1 MGMWAFLA
9 RTAILL
15 LYFLV
20 SCALLPMFFKRIV
33 HLDNELVRKGQHIA
47 YAASVLVLL
56 YVYPVWWE
64 AVLASFTLVAVAW
77 PVLKVCEK
85 KTWYRRAM
93 TDRLEDGGELRE
105 SLVLVQVAFV
115 VMIVVFWGILGE
127 TYKDLVAVSSLT
139 WGFGDAAAALFGKRY
154 GKTRI
159 RVIGVDKN
167 KTFVGSNA
175 MTIVSFVVLV
185 LSLLVFGVGPWWFAF
200 AAGAIV
206 APGASALELYSK
218 QGHDTI
224 VVPVGTATVL
234 AVLVFVM
241 SSWGWF

>member
-1 MGMWAFLA
+1 MWAFVM
-9 RTAILL
+9 RTAVLL

-20 SCALLPMFFKRIV
+20 SCALFPMFLKRIV

-64 AVLASFTLVAVAW
+64 AVLASFTLVIIAW
-77 PVLKVCEK
+77 PLLKVSEK
-85 KTWYRRAM
+85 TTWYRRAM

-115 VMIVVFWGILGE
+115 VMIIVFWGILGE
-127 TYKDLVAVSSLT
+127 TYKDLVAVASLT

-154 GKTRI
+154 GRTHI
-159 RVIGVDKN
+159 RVIGVDSK

-175 MTIVSFVVLV
+175 MTLVSFVVLV
-185 LSLLVFGVGPWWFAF
+185 VSLLVFGVGPWWFAF
-200 AAGAIV
+200 VAGV
-206 APGASALELYSK
+206 LTAPLASALELFSK
-218 QGHDTI
+218 DGHDTV
-224 VVPVGTATVL
+224 VVPVGTATAL
-234 AVLVFVM
+234 AVLVFVFT
-241 SSWGWF
+241 SWGCL